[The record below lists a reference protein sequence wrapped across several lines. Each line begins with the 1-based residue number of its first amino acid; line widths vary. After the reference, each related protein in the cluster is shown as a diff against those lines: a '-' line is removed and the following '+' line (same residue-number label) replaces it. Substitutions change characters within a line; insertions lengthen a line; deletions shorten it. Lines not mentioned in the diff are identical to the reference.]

1 MNRLPH
7 IRLIRMYERIAKAD
21 VRFVDVP
28 HGLEA

>member
-21 VRFVDVP
+21 VRFLQMP
-28 HGLEA
+28 HELEA